1 MAPVTL
7 LPAVPPDEP
16 IVAPLLTSQLRSLRG
31 KLRHAFGMPGG
42 DGDAAEEADLGQTAF
57 AEAGSHWETL
67 KRVSE
72 GIGGPEQ
79 LRTEGGGL
87 RQASA
92 RWQRWLHEE
101 IDAAARAGLPPPMTV
116 SGATPQPHGVAG
128 SGWILPPSLLPAQ
141 EKRYSYHATGATSRD
156 AAGPPQWSHR
166 RGPDGQPR
174 TPALSGEV
182 VVIRGSGSPIGR
194 QAALSSAEHGAI
206 VLLVDTAL
214 APHVG
219 SSGTPSAHQQQPDG
233 GGEEDVRRIWEEQA
247 QLRQAQ
253 AARVAGQQ
261 LVHEVRTRYGHIG
274 ADAVYVQLAAPMARE
289 GSGGVGLVGLDEKA
303 SAWNCSVERLVL

>member
-1 MAPVTL
+1 MAPVAL
-7 LPAVPPDEP
+7 MPAVPPDEP

-31 KLRHAFGMPGG
+31 KLRHAFGMTG
-42 DGDAAEEADLGQTAF
+42 DDGAANEAELGQSAF
-57 AEAGSHWETL
+57 AEPGSHWEAL

-79 LRTEGGGL
+79 LRAEGGGL

-116 SGATPQPHGVAG
+116 SGATPRPHGAAG
-128 SGWILPPSLLPAQ
+128 SGWILPPSLLPAH
-141 EKRYSYHATGATSRD
+141 EERSPHYAAGATSSG
-156 AAGPPQWSHR
+156 ASGPPQWSHR
-166 RGPDGQPR
+166 RGQPDGQPR

-206 VLLVDTAL
+206 LLLVDTAL
-214 APHVG
+214 TPHVG
-219 SSGTPSAHQQQPDG
+219 SAGTPSAHQQQSD
-233 GGEEDVRRIWEEQA
+233 GGEEDVRRIWVEQA

-253 AARVAGQQ
+253 AARVAGEQ

-274 ADAVYVQLAAPMARE
+274 ADAVYVQLAAPIARE
-289 GSGGVGLVGLDEKA
+289 GSVGVGQVGLDEKA
-303 SAWNCSVERLVL
+303 TAWNCSVERLVL